1 MAQKDFNYQN
11 VNVEGGNML
20 GNGSTKKTKTTG
32 SGSNLFLYNLPGL
45 GNKSAPIGAVIGTKL
60 GYDPKKATGTGAT
73 GATGTGTTKTA
84 TAAPTPAMT
93 MAEYQKANEPYR
105 FMNDYNTPTTS
116 RSITP
121 AVTDATVTAPAATTA
136 PAEMTDEEKAADLE
150 SRTFGLRTT
159 GSGASPVWTDVN
171 TPVRGQQGTFTGRDM
186 DSALNT
192 LRTEF
197 DRNMGTYRPKTEQ
210 EIQAQ
215 ARSDYQSYYDQLRRA
230 ALNEYGMNDLAL
242 QQQRAGLQSSYDKS
256 REASAKQYRQAYS
269 NADRALLN
277 RGMQRSSYAMQT
289 LANVDMQGAEAQ
301 QAIWDA
307 QVAAEGNID
316 AQRRQLAG
324 NLANTMMGY
333 DAGQASDVMSR
344 VWGLRDTEYE
354 RQVNRANTLNSLA
367 NQLYGYLS
375 QNNEYAR
382 NQWNTENTMRE
393 NQHQFD
399 VGVAQARQG
408 VEDSRSQFN
417 ANMAEEQRQY
427 NNSANMSE
435 LNFRAQYPDYGFS
448 RAEDG
453 RIVRD
458 AAPTRGMSSV
468 MDTAY
473 QEEIQTLK
481 NELAQAQAG
490 GRSGYFS
497 GYDRQGEI
505 YAQQLAAE
513 YAAKNG
519 VKQNKTAN
527 TNKGTD
533 TKGST
538 GSTAQAKKVSGGADA
553 AELFSVAKN
562 WTNMTNNR

>member
-1 MAQKDFNYQN
+1 MAIRKDLTYQDLY
-11 VNVEGGNML
+11 GGT
-20 GNGSTKKTKTTG
+20 GSTVQTLKEAPQPRGTTTGAAGKAGTAGTAGTTGAGTKKNTGKTADEFFAYNTKT
-32 SGSNLFLYNLPGL
+32 
-45 GNKSAPIGAVIGTKL
+45 
-60 GYDPKKATGTGAT
+60 GYAGFDPYEYTTRNINRTPTASTVTDPTVGTGTG
-73 GATGTGTTKTA
+73 
-84 TAAPTPAMT
+84 
-93 MAEYQKANEPYR
+93 
-105 FMNDYNTPTTS
+105 
-116 RSITP
+116 I
-121 AVTDATVTAPAATTA
+121 TAPAAT
-136 PAEMTDEEKAADLE
+136 PMTDEEKAADLE
-150 SRTFGLRTT
+150 GRTFGLRTT
-159 GSGASPVWTDVN
+159 GSGAAPTWTDVN
-171 TPVRGQQGTFTGRDM
+171 TPTRGQQGTFTGRDM
-186 DSALNT
+186 DSALDT
-192 LRTEF
+192 LRAEF
-197 DRNMGTYRPKTEQ
+197 DRNMGTYRPKTEE

-324 NLANTMMGY
+324 NLASTMMGY

-344 VWGLRDTEYE
+344 VWGLRDTEYD

-375 QNNEYAR
+375 QQNEYNR

-417 ANMAEEQRQY
+417 ANLTEEQRQY

-435 LNFRAQYPDYGFS
+435 LNFRAQYPDYGFT

-458 AAPTRGMSSV
+458 AAPTQGMSSV
-468 MDTAY
+468 MNNAY
-473 QEEIQTLK
+473 QEEIQLLK
-481 NELAQAQAG
+481 DELAQAQAG

-519 VKQNKTAN
+519 VKQNKTTGATAGANSKTTGQGTAN
-527 TNKGTD
+527 TTYAQSVANPANTSAAGWTYYASQYTKDPVFQNGNKG
-533 TKGST
+533 K
-538 GSTAQAKKVSGGADA
+538 
-553 AELFSVAKN
+553 
-562 WTNMTNNR
+562 